1 MTTAARLGYL
11 EREKLPVAR
20 RMGVTFLA
28 VALLH
33 IAVVALMWYSLLRDL
48 HPLAIGLVI
57 TAYLAGVKHSYDW
70 DHIAAI
76 DNSSRKF
83 AAQGRA
89 PVSVGFAFSMG
100 HSTVVMLA
108 GILVVS
114 GAGIMGA
121 VMREGSAANMAL
133 SVFGASVSALFLL
146 AIGLFNGSAF
156 LKTNVLFRRVR
167 AGGSVEDHELA
178 PTGMVARLMDK
189 PLSRVKRPR
198 DIYVLGFLFG
208 LGFDTASTIAFLL
221 LTASAALAGIS
232 IAALLALPLAFTA
245 AMTLCDTTNG
255 MAMMKM
261 YRSAVMNPARR
272 IGFNM
277 VVTGLSATSALFI
290 SLLTIATI
298 LHDVL
303 GLTDPVTTWLAGL
316 DLGHAGL
323 LLVGL
328 FLFVWGIAAIGWH
341 KTRHDGVAH
350 PDAHLAA
357 SSTSRSCAS
366 RSWGW
371 NRRATARAARKSW
384 KTRIKP

>member
-1 MTTAARLGYL
+1 MTAPARTGYL
-11 EREKLPVAR
+11 QREQLPVAR
-20 RMGVTFLA
+20 RVGATLGA

-33 IAVVALMWYSLLRDL
+33 LLVAGLLAYSMLTDV
-48 HPLAIGLVI
+48 HPLALGLVL

-83 AAQGRA
+83 AAQGRS

-100 HSTVVMLA
+100 HSSVVLVA
-108 GILVVS
+108 GVLVVS
-114 GAGIMGA
+114 GASIMGS
-121 VMREGSAANMAL
+121 MLQEGTAANTAL
-133 SVFGASVSALFLL
+133 AMVGAGVSALFLL
-146 AIGLFNGSAF
+146 TIGLFNGVAF
-156 LKTNVLFRRVR
+156 LKAKTLFRRVR
-167 AGGSVEDHELA
+167 GGGTVAEHELA
-178 PTGMVARLMDK
+178 PTGMVARLLNK

-232 IAALLALPLAFTA
+232 PAALLALPLAFAA
-245 AMTLCDTTNG
+245 AMTLCDTANG

-290 SLLTIATI
+290 SALTIAAL
-298 LHDVL
+298 LHEALHLDDP
-303 GLTDPVTTWLAGL
+303 LTSWLAGL
-316 DLGHAGL
+316 DLGQAGL
-323 LLVGL
+323 LLVGM
-328 FLFVWGIAAIGWH
+328 FLAVWGIAALGWRR
-341 KTRHDGVAH
+341 KGV
-350 PDAHLAA
+350 
-357 SSTSRSCAS
+357 TS
-366 RSWGW
+366 
-371 NRRATARAARKSW
+371 
-384 KTRIKP
+384 

>member
-1 MTTAARLGYL
+1 MTVTARLGYL

-20 RMGVTFLA
+20 RIGVTFG
-28 VALLH
+28 
-33 IAVVALMWYSLLRDL
+33 AVVFLHLVVAGLLLYSLSIDTN
-48 HPLAIGLVI
+48 PLVLGLIV

-100 HSTVVMLA
+100 HSSVVMLA

-114 GAGIMGA
+114 GAGLMGA
-121 VMREGSAANMAL
+121 LLDDGSAANMAL
-133 SVFGASVSALFLL
+133 AVFGAGVSALFLL
-146 AIGLFNGSAF
+146 TIGLFNGAAF
-156 LKTNVLFRRVR
+156 LKASVLFRRVR
-167 AGGSVEDHELA
+167 NGGTVDDGELV
-178 PTGMVARLMDK
+178 PTGVVARLLDK
-189 PLSRVKRPR
+189 PLSKVKRPR

-221 LTASAALAGIS
+221 LTASAAMAGVS
-232 IAALLALPLAFTA
+232 PAALLALPLAFTA
-245 AMTLCDTTNG
+245 AMTLCDTANG

-290 SLLTIATI
+290 SALTIVTI
-298 LHDVL
+298 LHDAL
-303 GLTDPVTTWLAGL
+303 GLRDPFTTWLAEL

-328 FLFVWGIAAIGWH
+328 FLLVWGSAALGW
-341 KTRHDGVAH
+341 RR
-350 PDAHLAA
+350 
-357 SSTSRSCAS
+357 SRTVGA
-366 RSWGW
+366 
-371 NRRATARAARKSW
+371 
-384 KTRIKP
+384 

>member
-1 MTTAARLGYL
+1 MTATARLGYL

-20 RMGVTFLA
+20 RIGVTFG
-28 VALLH
+28 
-33 IAVVALMWYSLLRDL
+33 AVVFLHLVVAGLLLYSLSVDTN
-48 HPLAIGLVI
+48 PLVLGLIV

-100 HSTVVMLA
+100 HSSVVMLA

-114 GAGIMGA
+114 GAGLMGA
-121 VMREGSAANMAL
+121 LLDDGSAANMAL
-133 SVFGASVSALFLL
+133 AVFGAGVSALFLL
-146 AIGLFNGSAF
+146 TIGLFNGAAF
-156 LKTNVLFRRVR
+156 LKASVLFRRVR
-167 AGGSVEDHELA
+167 NGGTVDDGELV
-178 PTGMVARLMDK
+178 PTGVVARLLDK
-189 PLSRVKRPR
+189 PLSKVKRPR

-221 LTASAALAGIS
+221 LTASAAMAGVS
-232 IAALLALPLAFTA
+232 PAALLALPLAFTA
-245 AMTLCDTTNG
+245 AMTLCDTANG

-290 SLLTIATI
+290 SALTIVTI
-298 LHDVL
+298 LHDSL
-303 GLTDPVTTWLAGL
+303 GLRDPVTTWLAEL

-323 LLVGL
+323 LLVGM
-328 FLFVWGIAAIGWH
+328 FLLVWGTAALGW
-341 KTRHDGVAH
+341 RR
-350 PDAHLAA
+350 
-357 SSTSRSCAS
+357 SSTLGAPP
-366 RSWGW
+366 G
-371 NRRATARAARKSW
+371 
-384 KTRIKP
+384 